1 MVEGPAP
8 IREDLIVAT
17 IFYHRGPDGLIQY
30 ERAPGVVASNL
41 TTQQLM
47 VVGPE
52 PIPDAPAHAATA
64 VEHNAWLQRCR
75 DAGCVVKVE
84 ALAAQQE

>member
-1 MVEGPAP
+1 M
-8 IREDLIVAT
+8 AT
-17 IFYHRGPDGLIQY
+17 ILYHRRPDGLIQY
-30 ERAPGVVASNL
+30 ERAPGVAAFKL

-47 VVGPE
+47 FVGPE
-52 PIPDAPAHAATA
+52 PIPDAPNHAATA

-75 DAGCVVKVE
+75 DAGCMVKVE